1 MAYQVLARKWR
12 PQNFHTMVG
21 QEHVLR
27 ALVHALD
34 EQRLHHAYLFAGTRG
49 VGKTTIA
56 RILARCL
63 NCEEGVSSTP
73 CGVCSSCVEITEGR
87 FVDLIEVDAASR
99 TKVEDT
105 RELLDNVQ
113 YAPTRGR
120 FKVYLIDEVHM
131 LSTSSFNAL
140 LKTLEEPPPHVKF
153 LLATTDPQKLPI
165 TVLSRC
171 LQFNLKNMPA
181 EQVAGHLRHV
191 LTSETIAFAEASLW
205 QLGRA
210 AKGSMRDALSLT
222 DQAIAFCG
230 GDLTESAVNQ
240 MLGSIDQGKVVE
252 IVSQLQQ
259 GNASELLKLI
269 GELGEQGQD
278 FTGALEDL
286 LSLLHQMAICQVL
299 PEAPVSVQFDRAK
312 VKELAQQTSPADVQL
327 FYQMGI
333 MARKDLELAPDL
345 QAGFEM
351 ALLRMLAFRPQ
362 QHAGQMK
369 ITEPQAQAQAQ
380 MPESIIAAEAVVES
394 AAESLVEQVEQV
406 KQVDESAAQGMPVT
420 EMASVPDAPHEEPS
434 VPEAVLV
441 QEAVPVKETAPVQDS
456 PPDLESPPWEEE
468 PMQAQQPVFNHAHE
482 EQQGE
487 PEPQLEPQL
496 EQAAAAEPAL
506 APESESESESEPAV
520 AEGLMPAKSGR
531 DWTLADL
538 TQENWVKV
546 FNDLN
551 LSGMTHGI
559 ASNMVFAQRQGTKL
573 QFTLQQG
580 QSSMLNDTHQGRMR
594 EALEAMFGCNLE
606 LTINIGETQI
616 ETPFANRQ
624 RRETEHQQQAIIAL
638 ENDANVAS
646 LTTAFN
652 GQLDTNSVLP
662 VNPIEI
668 ET

>member
-181 EQVAGHLRHV
+181 EQVAGHLRNV
-191 LTSETIAFAEASLW
+191 LTSEAIPFAEASLW

-230 GDLTESAVNQ
+230 GDLSESSVNQ
-240 MLGSIDQGKVVE
+240 MLGSIDQGKVVA

-269 GELGEQGQD
+269 GELAEQGQN
-278 FTGALEDL
+278 FTVALEDL
-286 LSLLHQMAICQVL
+286 LSLLHQVAICQVL
-299 PEAPVSVQFDRAK
+299 PDAPVSVQFDKTK
-312 VKELAQQTSPADVQL
+312 VLDLAQNVSPADVQL

-333 MARKDLELAPDL
+333 MARKDLEAAPDL

-362 QHAGQMK
+362 QHAGQMSTMAAQSQPQVSESS
-369 ITEPQAQAQAQ
+369 IATESASTVEPEPE
-380 MPESIIAAEAVVES
+380 PESVSDPVLES
-394 AAESLVEQVEQV
+394 E
-406 KQVDESAAQGMPVT
+406 PVSQ
-420 EMASVPDAPHEEPS
+420 E
-434 VPEAVLV
+434 VPESEVIV
-441 QEAVPVKETAPVQDS
+441 EPIVPSA
-456 PPDLESPPWEEE
+456 DLPPWEDE
-468 PMQAQQPVFNHAHE
+468 QVQ
-482 EQQGE
+482 EQQ
-487 PEPQLEPQL
+487 Q
-496 EQAAAAEPAL
+496 
-506 APESESESESEPAV
+506 APELVPVSMSMPVEQQAPAPVVQQTRVPV
-520 AEGLMPAKSGR
+520 AQETPVVEEASVIAADPILEKPKN

-538 TQENWVKV
+538 SENNWTQV

-551 LSGMTHGI
+551 VSGMTHSI
-559 ASNMVFAQRQGTKL
+559 AANMVFTQRQGTHL
-573 QFTLQQG
+573 QFTLEQG
-580 QSSMLNDTHQGRMR
+580 QSSMLNATHQGRIR
-594 EALEAMFGCNLE
+594 QALEEMFGCELI
-606 LTINIGETQI
+606 LTIDIGQTET
-616 ETPFANRQ
+616 ETPFASRQ
-624 RRETEHQQQAIIAL
+624 RRETQHQEQAIASL
-638 ENDANVAS
+638 QDDPNVAS

-652 GQLDTNSVLP
+652 GQLDINSVLS
-662 VNPIEI
+662 VNPIE
-668 ET
+668 T

>member
-181 EQVAGHLRHV
+181 EQVAGHLRNV
-191 LTSETIAFAEASLW
+191 LTSEAIPFAEASLW

-230 GDLTESAVNQ
+230 GDLSESSVNQ
-240 MLGSIDQGKVVE
+240 MLGSIDQGKVVA

-269 GELGEQGQD
+269 GELAEQGQN
-278 FTGALEDL
+278 FTVALEDL
-286 LSLLHQMAICQVL
+286 LSLLHQVAICQVL
-299 PEAPVSVQFDRAK
+299 PDAPVSVQFDKTK
-312 VKELAQQTSPADVQL
+312 VLDLAQNVSPADVQL

-333 MARKDLELAPDL
+333 MARKDLEAAPDM

-362 QHAGQMK
+362 QHAGQMSTMAAQSQPQVSESS
-369 ITEPQAQAQAQ
+369 IATESASTVEPDPE
-380 MPESIIAAEAVVES
+380 PESVSDPVLESEPVSQEVPESEVIVEPIVPPADLPPWEDEQVQEQQQAPELVPVS
-394 AAESLVEQVEQV
+394 MSMPVEQQ
-406 KQVDESAAQGMPVT
+406 APAPV
-420 EMASVPDAPHEEPS
+420 
-434 VPEAVLV
+434 V
-441 QEAVPVKETAPVQDS
+441 QQTTAPVAQETPVVEEAS
-456 PPDLESPPWEEE
+456 VIAATPILEKPK
-468 PMQAQQPVFNHAHE
+468 N
-482 EQQGE
+482 
-487 PEPQLEPQL
+487 
-496 EQAAAAEPAL
+496 
-506 APESESESESEPAV
+506 
-520 AEGLMPAKSGR
+520 

-538 TQENWVKV
+538 SENNWTQV

-551 LSGMTHGI
+551 VSGMTHSI
-559 ASNMVFAQRQGTKL
+559 AANMVFTQRQGTHL
-573 QFTLQQG
+573 QFTLEQG
-580 QSSMLNDTHQGRMR
+580 QCSMLNATHQGRIR
-594 EALEAMFGCNLE
+594 QALEEMFGCELI
-606 LTINIGETQI
+606 LTIDIGQTET
-616 ETPFANRQ
+616 ETPFASRQ
-624 RRETEHQQQAIIAL
+624 RRETQHQEQAIASL
-638 ENDANVAS
+638 QGDPNVAS

-652 GQLDTNSVLP
+652 GQLDINSILS
-662 VNPIEI
+662 VNPIE
-668 ET
+668 T

>member
-181 EQVAGHLRHV
+181 EQVAGHLRNV
-191 LTSETIAFAEASLW
+191 LTSEAIPFAETSLW

-240 MLGSIDQGKVVE
+240 MLGSIDQGKVVA
-252 IVSQLQQ
+252 IVNQLQQ

-269 GELGEQGQD
+269 RELAEQGQD
-278 FTGALEDL
+278 FFVALEDL

-299 PEAPVSVQFDRAK
+299 PDAPVSVQFDKAK
-312 VKELAQQTSPADVQL
+312 VLDLAQNTSPADVQL

-333 MARKDLELAPDL
+333 MARKDLEAAPDV

-362 QHAGQMK
+362 QHAGQMRTLVDSSPASVSASASSSAVAAAPAAELPLAAEP
-369 ITEPQAQAQAQ
+369 ITELK
-380 MPESIIAAEAVVES
+380 PEPALESEPEPALKPEPELEAEPVLE
-394 AAESLVEQVEQV
+394 AELEPEPEPEV
-406 KQVDESAAQGMPVT
+406 
-420 EMASVPDAPHEEPS
+420 SVAPIM
-434 VPEAVLV
+434 
-441 QEAVPVKETAPVQDS
+441 D
-456 PPDLESPPWEEE
+456 SPPWEEA
-468 PMQAQQPVFNHAHE
+468 PYQPLEATPHS
-482 EQQGE
+482 E
-487 PEPQLEPQL
+487 PEPVQPLEPQ
-496 EQAAAAEPAL
+496 ATPHTEPETT
-506 APESESESESEPAV
+506 PYSEPAPVQPLAPATPPAAIV
-520 AEGLMPAKSGR
+520 AAPVSAPAPAPAPQKAR
-531 DWTLADL
+531 KDWTLADL
-538 TQENWVKV
+538 SEDSWIQV

-559 ASNMVFAQRQGTKL
+559 AANMVFAQRQGTKL

-580 QSSMLNDTHQGRMR
+580 QSSMLNETHQSRIR
-594 EALEAMFGCNLE
+594 QALEEMFACDLQ
-606 LTINIGETQI
+606 LTIDIGETQV
-616 ETPFANRQ
+616 ETPFASRQ
-624 RRETEHQQQAIIAL
+624 RREKEQQDLAL
-638 ENDANVAS
+638 ASLQSDANVAS
-646 LTTAFN
+646 LSTAFN
-652 GQLDTNSVLP
+652 GQLDTTSVLP
-662 VNPIEI
+662 IHPIE
-668 ET
+668 T

>member
-181 EQVAGHLRHV
+181 EQVAGHLRNV
-191 LTSETIAFAEASLW
+191 LTSEAIPFAEASLW

-230 GDLTESAVNQ
+230 GDLSESSVNQ
-240 MLGSIDQGKVVE
+240 MLGSIDQGKVVA

-269 GELGEQGQD
+269 GELAEQGQD
-278 FTGALEDL
+278 FAVALEDL
-286 LSLLHQMAICQVL
+286 LSLLHQVAICQVL
-299 PEAPVSVQFDRAK
+299 PDAPVSVQFDKTK
-312 VKELAQQTSPADVQL
+312 VLDLAQNVSPADVQL

-333 MARKDLELAPDL
+333 MARKDLEAAPDL

-351 ALLRMLAFRPQ
+351 TLLRMLAFRPQ
-362 QHAGQMK
+362 QHAGQMNTMVTQSQPQVLDSP
-369 ITEPQAQAQAQ
+369 IATEPVPAVEPEPEPESGPLSEPEHQEVPVSQEVPDPEVIVAPMGPIADLPPWEDEPVQEQQPAPELVPVPTPMP
-380 MPESIIAAEAVVES
+380 MPEPVAQQAPAPVV
-394 AAESLVEQVEQV
+394 Q
-406 KQVDESAAQGMPVT
+406 
-420 EMASVPDAPHEEPS
+420 APAPT
-434 VPEAVLV
+434 V
-441 QEAVPVKETAPVQDS
+441 QEAPVI
-456 PPDLESPPWEEE
+456 
-468 PMQAQQPVFNHAHE
+468 
-482 EQQGE
+482 
-487 PEPQLEPQL
+487 
-496 EQAAAAEPAL
+496 
-506 APESESESESEPAV
+506 AV
-520 AEGLMPAKSGR
+520 DTLVEKLKN

-538 TQENWVKV
+538 SENNWTQV

-551 LSGMTHGI
+551 VSGMTHGI
-559 ASNMVFAQRQGTKL
+559 AANMVFTQRQGTHL
-573 QFTLQQG
+573 QFTLEQG
-580 QSSMLNDTHQGRMR
+580 QSSMLNATHQGRIR
-594 EALEAMFGCNLE
+594 QALEEMFGCELK
-606 LTINIGETQI
+606 LTIDIGQTET
-616 ETPFANRQ
+616 ETPFASRLRQ
-624 RRETEHQQQAIIAL
+624 ETQHQEHAIASL
-638 ENDANVAS
+638 QDDPNVAS

-652 GQLDTNSVLP
+652 GQLDIKSVLP
-662 VNPIEI
+662 VNPIE
-668 ET
+668 T